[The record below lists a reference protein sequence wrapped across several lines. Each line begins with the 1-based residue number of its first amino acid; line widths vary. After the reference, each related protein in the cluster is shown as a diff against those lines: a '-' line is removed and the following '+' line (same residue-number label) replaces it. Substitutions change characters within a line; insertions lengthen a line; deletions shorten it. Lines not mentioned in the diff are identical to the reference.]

1 MDVICRGQCRM
12 KTWASFTKYSEF
24 PDGDHRG
31 GSKGN
36 SDVVPVKPVPRGLH
50 LLPPSSITRDGPA
63 HPRPPGRDPNSKFK
77 VRSLPS
83 MHPTSKFKVQS
94 LLSMHHLHAI
104 INLKNPQFNH
114 PKSGTACTCHGGC
127 KKDQGPGG
135 SAGGAPRR
143 RAGLGMQKRRCGK
156 GVGLRELMHWAVGSE
171 GTKVLEFCL
180 MFVFGEAVSDPAGVW
195 TAGQMHLSEQMPFC
209 PLTQV

>member
-36 SDVVPVKPVPRGLH
+36 SYMVPVKPAPWGLH
-50 LLPPSSITRDGPA
+50 VRPPPSITRDGPA
-63 HPRPPGRDPNSKFK
+63 HPRPPGRDPNSKLK
-77 VRSLPS
+77 VR
-83 MHPTSKFKVQS
+83 S

-104 INLKNPQFNH
+104 INLKNPQFNP
-114 PKSGTACTCHGGC
+114 PKLGTACTCNGGC
-127 KKDQGPGG
+127 KRDQGPGG

-143 RAGLGMQKRRCGK
+143 PGWPGDVEGEMWERGWALESRWAGL
-156 GVGLRELMHWAVGSE
+156 WAVR
-171 GTKVLEFCL
+171 
-180 MFVFGEAVSDPAGVW
+180 
-195 TAGQMHLSEQMPFC
+195 EQKC
-209 PLTQV
+209 WSSA

>member
-36 SDVVPVKPVPRGLH
+36 SDVVPVKPAPRGLH
-50 LLPPSSITRDGPA
+50 VRPPPSITRDGRA

-77 VRSLPS
+77 VR
-83 MHPTSKFKVQS
+83 S

-104 INLKNPQFNH
+104 INLKNPQFNP
-114 PKSGTACTCHGGC
+114 PKLGTACTCNGGC
-127 KKDQGPGG
+127 KRDQGPGG
-135 SAGGAPRR
+135 VCRGGAQEARLAWGCRR
-143 RAGLGMQKRRCGK
+143 GDVGK
-156 GVGLRELMHWAVGSE
+156 GVGLGEQMGWAVGSE

-180 MFVFGEAVSDPAGVW
+180 MFVFGEAVSGPAGVR
-195 TAGQMHLSEQMPFC
+195 TAG
-209 PLTQV
+209 